1 VMVVGQDLAASPLG
15 TGLILLAT
23 ATWTLGAVISRR
35 LDLPH
40 GAMGFAAEM
49 IAGGALCLVV
59 SLLFSEKW
67 NLPDTARVWWAWWY
81 LVIFGSLVAFSAYR
95 YLVDRV
101 SPTLAATYT
110 YVNPPVALFVGWWL
124 GAEAFTVNIF
134 IGLTIV
140 LAAVAL
146 HAWLELSQRKTAPIK
161 AT

>member
-1 VMVVGQDLAASPLG
+1 MVVGQDLAASPLG
-15 TGLILLAT
+15 TGLILFAT
-23 ATWTLGAVISRR
+23 ASWTFGAVISRR
-35 LDLPH
+35 LDLPD

-49 IAGGALCLVV
+49 IAGGVLCLVV
-59 SLLFSEKW
+59 SLLFGETW
-67 NLPDTARVWWAWWY
+67 NVPDTGRVWWAWWY
-81 LVIFGSLVAFSAYR
+81 LVIFGSIVAFSAYR
-95 YLVDRV
+95 FLVDRS

-146 HAWLELSQRKTAPIK
+146 HAWLELYQRRTGNA
-161 AT
+161 ATTT